1 MAETLTIFEM
11 GPRDGLQNEARM
23 IPTEDKIRLVDMLSD
38 CGFTKIETAS
48 FVSPKWVPQMAD
60 GAEVLDGIARKPGVV
75 YTALSPNMK
84 GYQRAIDA
92 EADEVAVFGSASD
105 GFSRSNV
112 NCSAEEAL
120 ERFKPIME
128 AAKADGM
135 PVRGYVS
142 CVGKCPF
149 DGDIDPNATA
159 RVAGIL
165 MDAGCYEV
173 SLGDTIGAGSPETIS
188 AMLDATIAEVG
199 SENLAGHYHDT
210 NGRALENIRT
220 SIEMGLR
227 TFDSSIGGLGGCP
240 YAPGAKGNV
249 ATEGVV
255 TLAEEMGLEIGIDAS
270 ALAEVAKYARTLR
283 TDGETAA

>member
-1 MAETLTIFEM
+1 MTDRLTIFEM

-38 CGFTKIETAS
+38 CGFSKIETAS

-60 GAEVLDGIARKPGVV
+60 GAEVLDGITRKSGVV

-92 EADEVAVFGSASD
+92 KADEVAVFGSASD

-142 CVGKCPF
+142 CVVKCPF
-149 DGDIDPNATA
+149 DGDIDPKATA

-165 MDAGCYEV
+165 MIIK
-173 SLGDTIGAGSPETIS
+173 TT
-188 AMLDATIAEVG
+188 M
-199 SENLAGHYHDT
+199 
-210 NGRALENIRT
+210 
-220 SIEMGLR
+220 
-227 TFDSSIGGLGGCP
+227 
-240 YAPGAKGNV
+240 APGP
-249 ATEGVV
+249 
-255 TLAEEMGLEIGIDAS
+255 I
-270 ALAEVAKYARTLR
+270 
-283 TDGETAA
+283 